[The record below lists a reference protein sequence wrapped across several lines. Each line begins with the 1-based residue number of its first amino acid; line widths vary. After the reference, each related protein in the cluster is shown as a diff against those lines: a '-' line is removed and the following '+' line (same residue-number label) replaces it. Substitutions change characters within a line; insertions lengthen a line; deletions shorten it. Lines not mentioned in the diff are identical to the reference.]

1 VDEAQKTNNGE
12 TYDVAITGG
21 GLAGLSL
28 AVQLARKGYS
38 VIVFEKEQYPFHKVC
53 GEYISME
60 SWDFLQ
66 QLGLD
71 LPEMGVSRINKLLVS
86 AVNGTM
92 LKHNL
97 DPGGFGIS
105 RYVLDHKLAMIA
117 RSAGVIIEENTKVN
131 DIVFIGT
138 SFTIF
143 TSKKNY
149 TALLAC
155 GSFGKRS
162 NLDVKWKRKFVMIN
176 KSRLNNYVGVKYHV
190 KTNFPSDSIALHN
203 FYNGYCGI
211 SKIEED
217 KYCLCYLTKAEN
229 LAKANYSIPAMEQA
243 ILMKNP
249 YLKKIFSESE
259 IIYKT
264 PLTISQISF
273 DKKNQIEDH
282 ALMIG
287 DAAGMITPL
296 CGNGMSMAL
305 HASKIAAEQID
316 LYLQQRISRQ
326 QMEERYVLQWQK
338 QFASRLRMGRGIQR
352 LFGQSWLTNSFVVV
366 AKRSPAFVKFLVS
379 QTHGAPF

>member
-1 VDEAQKTNNGE
+1 
-12 TYDVAITGG
+12 
-21 GLAGLSL
+21 LAGLALSI
-28 AVQLARKGYS
+28 QLARQGYS
-38 VIVFEKEQYPFHKVC
+38 VVVFEKEQYPFHKVC

-60 SWDFLQ
+60 SWDFLE

-71 LPEMGVSRINKLLVS
+71 LPAMGVSRINKLQVS
-86 AVNGTM
+86 AVNGVM
-92 LKHNL
+92 LKHHL

-105 RYVLDHKLAMIA
+105 RYTLDHQLAEIA

-131 DIVFIGT
+131 DIVFNGS
-138 SFTIF
+138 SFTVS
-143 TSKKNY
+143 TSKNNY
-149 TALLAC
+149 TALIAC

-190 KTNFPSDSIALHN
+190 KTNFPADTIALHN

-211 SKIEED
+211 SKIEGD
-217 KYCLCYLTKAEN
+217 KFCLCYLTKAEN
-229 LAKANYSIPAMEQA
+229 LSKANNSIPAMEQA
-243 ILMKNP
+243 ILMQNP
-249 YLKKIFSESE
+249 HLKKIFSESE

-273 DKKNQIEDH
+273 DKKKQIEDH

-316 LYLQQRISRQ
+316 LFLQDKISRQ
-326 QMEERYVLQWQK
+326 QMEERYVLRWQK
-338 QFASRLRMGRGIQR
+338 QFAGRLRMGRGIQR
-352 LFGQSWLTNSFVVV
+352 LFGQSWLTNSFVGI
-366 AKRSPAFVKFLVS
+366 AKRSPRLVS
-379 QTHGAPF
+379 YLVKQTHGESF

>member
-1 VDEAQKTNNGE
+1 
-12 TYDVAITGG
+12 
-21 GLAGLSL
+21 
-28 AVQLARKGYS
+28 
-38 VIVFEKEQYPFHKVC
+38 
-53 GEYISME
+53 ME

-71 LPEMGVSRINKLLVS
+71 LPAMGGSRINKLQVS
-86 AVNGTM
+86 AVNGVM
-92 LKHNL
+92 LEHRL

-105 RYVLDHKLAMIA
+105 RYLLDHQLAIIA

-131 DIVFIGT
+131 DIGFNGT
-138 SFTIF
+138 SFTIS
-143 TSKKNY
+143 TSKRNF
-149 TALLAC
+149 TALIAC

-162 NLDVKWKRKFVMIN
+162 NLDVKWKRKFVMID
-176 KSRLNNYVGVKYHV
+176 KSRLNNYVAVKYHV
-190 KTNFPSDSIALHN
+190 KTNFPVDTIALHN

-211 SKIEED
+211 SKIEGD
-217 KYCLCYLTKAEN
+217 KFCLCYLTKAEN
-229 LAKANYSIPAMEQA
+229 LAKANHSIPAMEQA
-243 ILMKNP
+243 ILMQNP

-259 IIYKT
+259 IIYKS

-273 DKKNQIEDH
+273 DKKKQIEDH
-282 ALMIG
+282 VLMIG

-305 HASKIAAEQID
+305 HASKIAAGQID
-316 LYLQQRISRQ
+316 LFLQQRISRK

-352 LFGQSWLTNSFVVV
+352 LFGQSWLTNSFVGV
-366 AKRSPAFVKFLVS
+366 AKRSPSLVRFLIR